1 MTTLTFTVKYMRD
14 GVIRRKFT
22 VPATRRAI
30 SGIYFNG
37 GPYAPCHAAVVAA
50 MPKPLEKATCR
61 AGFWAGELS
70 DVMRLDLRGYSR
82 GLSEG
87 ACLGT
92 LYAQAD
98 WKAAPCRLD
107 GYTHGHLRAAA
118 IKSGAGVYTVASD
131 CGKVSI
137 RVSAAVAAPRLEY
150 AARDN
155 SIPTF
160 FYE

>member
-1 MTTLTFTVKYMRD
+1 MRN

-22 VPATRRAI
+22 VTATRRAI
-30 SGIYFNG
+30 SGIYFDG
-37 GPYAPCHAAVVAA
+37 APYGPCNVAILEA
-50 MPKPLEKATCR
+50 MPKTLEKALHRSC
-61 AGFWAGELS
+61 AFWAGEHS
-70 DVMRLDLRGYSR
+70 DVMRADLRGYSR
-82 GLSEG
+82 GYAGEG

-107 GYTHGHLRAAA
+107 GYTHGHLHAAA

-137 RVSAAVAAPRLEY
+137 RVPAAVAASRLEY